1 MFVDKAKIYVKGGDG
16 GNGLVAFRREK
27 FVPEGG
33 PSGGDGGRGG
43 DVIFLVDEGLRT
55 LMDFRY
61 QKHFKADRG
70 EHGQRKNMHGKNAED
85 LVVKVPPG
93 TMVCD
98 EATGNLL
105 ADLTEHGQ
113 SAAIAKG
120 GRGGRG
126 NARFVTSVNRVPGFA
141 ENGEPGEE
149 HWVILE
155 LKLLA
160 DVGLVGFPNA
170 GKSTLLS
177 RVSKATPKIAAYPF
191 TTIAPNLGV
200 VTVPDG
206 RSFVLADIP
215 GLIEGAHEG
224 AGLGHEFLR
233 HIERTRVL
241 IHLVDGAGSEGRDP
255 LEDFQTINRELALHN
270 PSLARK
276 KQIVGFNKMDLPE
289 ARERWPLAEK
299 WFLKNEFQVLPL
311 SGVTGEGMDQLLY
324 LAANALDE
332 VQSEPEEE
340 YGAQRV
346 YRAEDEREF
355 TITREGPSEYRVE
368 GKFLERLVAMTNLDN
383 EEALFRFHRI
393 LRRLGVEKALRDAGA
408 ADGDTVRI
416 RNAEFELNPGL
427 GVT

>member
-93 TMVCD
+93 TMVRD

-113 SAAIAKG
+113 SAVIAKG

-340 YGAQRV
+340 YEAQRV

-393 LRRLGVEKALRDAGA
+393 LRRLGVEKALRNAGA

>member
-27 FVPEGG
+27 YVPEGG

-70 EHGQRKNMHGKNAED
+70 EHGQRKNMHGKNAAD
-85 LVVKVPPG
+85 LIVKVPPG
-93 TMVCD
+93 TMVYD
-98 EATGNLL
+98 EATGDLL

-113 SAAIAKG
+113 TAVIARG

-149 HWVILE
+149 RWVILE

-177 RVSKATPKIAAYPF
+177 RVSRAAPKIAPYPF
-191 TTIAPNLGV
+191 TTISPILGV

-241 IHLVDGAGSEGRDP
+241 IHVVDGAGTEGRDP
-255 LEDFQTINRELALHN
+255 LEDFQVINRELALHN

-276 KQIVGFNKMDLPE
+276 KQIAAFNKIDLPE
-289 ARERWPLAEK
+289 ARERWPEAEK
-299 WFLKNEFQVLPL
+299 WFRGQGLEAVAV
-311 SGVTGEGMDQLLY
+311 SGVTGDGIDQLLY
-324 LAANALDE
+324 LAANTLDQIKPE
-332 VQSEPEEE
+332 QKEEPE
-340 YGAQRV
+340 AQRV
-346 YRAEDEREF
+346 YRAEEETDF
-355 TITREGPSEYRVE
+355 TVTREGPSEYRVE
-368 GKFLERLVAMTNLDN
+368 GKYLERLVAMTNLDN
-383 EEALFRFHRI
+383 EEALLRFHRI
-393 LRRLGVEKALRDAGA
+393 LRRTGVEKALRDAGA
-408 ADGDTVRI
+408 TDGDTVRI
-416 RNAEFELNPGL
+416 KNVEFELGPDTGA
-427 GVT
+427 T